1 MNKKLLSLIILL
13 IINFAYGSEVV
24 WDLIFDKKYS
34 LPNIIINLEGEKIAL
49 TLDTGTKEALHL
61 PIELIDK
68 IPNKS
73 ENSQK
78 TRSIDLSG
86 NITESR
92 TFIINELEL
101 NSFIFKRVEVV
112 EYKNWGLSFSSSNDN
127 NENNNIE
134 NPVIGLGLF
143 DGYILTINYPE
154 SKIIIS
160 DETDIAADLGKKW
173 IPIPFHINGEG
184 LVIDMSDGIK
194 SYKMILDT
202 GATMSVIKEQSL
214 SAKTIKKNDDE
225 SDYKFV
231 SLKVNNV
238 VNDNTD
244 AVILDSLPAEFQSDG
259 LIGFDFLSKNIVKID
274 FKNKQLWIQTV
285 TQ

>member
-1 MNKKLLSLIILL
+1 
-13 IINFAYGSEVV
+13 
-24 WDLIFDKKYS
+24 
-34 LPNIIINLEGEKIAL
+34 
-49 TLDTGTKEALHL
+49 
-61 PIELIDK
+61 
-68 IPNKS
+68 
-73 ENSQK
+73 
-78 TRSIDLSG
+78 
-86 NITESR
+86 
-92 TFIINELEL
+92 
-101 NSFIFKRVEVV
+101 
-112 EYKNWGLSFSSSNDN
+112 
-127 NENNNIE
+127 
-134 NPVIGLGLF
+134 LGLF
-143 DGYILTINYPE
+143 DGYVLTINYPE

-160 DETDIAADLGKKW
+160 DETDIAADLDKKW

-194 SYKMILDT
+194 SYKMVLDT
-202 GATMSVIKEQSL
+202 GATMSVIKKQSL

-238 VNDNTD
+238 VNDNID
-244 AVILDSLPAEFQSDG
+244 AVILDSLPTEFQSDG

>member
-13 IINFAYGSEVV
+13 ITNFAYGSEAV
-24 WDLIFDKKYS
+24 WDLTFDKKYS
-34 LPNIIINLEGEKIAL
+34 LPNIIMNLEGEKIAL

-78 TRSIDLSG
+78 IRSIDLSG
-86 NITESR
+86 NMTESR

-143 DGYILTINYPE
+143 DGYVLTINYPE

-160 DETDIAADLGKKW
+160 DETDIAADLDKKW

-194 SYKMILDT
+194 SYKMVLDT
-202 GATMSVIKEQSL
+202 GATMSVIKKQSL
-214 SAKTIKKNDDE
+214 SAKTIKKSDDE

-231 SLKVNNV
+231 SLKANNV
-238 VNDNTD
+238 VNDNID
-244 AVILDSLPAEFQSDG
+244 AVILDSLPTEFQSDG

>member
-1 MNKKLLSLIILL
+1 M
-13 IINFAYGSEVV
+13 
-24 WDLIFDKKYS
+24 
-34 LPNIIINLEGEKIAL
+34 NLEGEKIAL

-78 TRSIDLSG
+78 IRSIDLSG

-127 NENNNIE
+127 KENNNIE

-143 DGYILTINYPE
+143 DGYVLTINYPE

-160 DETDIAADLGKKW
+160 DETDIAADLDKKW

-194 SYKMILDT
+194 SYKMVLDT
-202 GATMSVIKEQSL
+202 GATMSVIKKQSL

-238 VNDNTD
+238 INDNID
-244 AVILDSLPAEFQSDG
+244 AVILDSLPTEFQSDG